1 MWYVETFLAKNK
13 SFFKCKECSNLL
25 KVLINPGAF
34 KFLGS
39 IEFLSVIIF
48 AVSVFLGGRYCFL
61 GLMMIFSLFGVFYV
75 FSPFFVKFVK
85 VSGKRKSGQHDLTGV
100 QKKRS
105 GKDTDTEIFSN

>member
-13 SFFKCKECSNLL
+13 SFFKCKECSNVL
-25 KVLINPGAF
+25 KVLINPSAF

-39 IEFLSVIIF
+39 VEFLSVIIF
-48 AVSVFLGGRYCFL
+48 AVSVFLGGKYCFL
-61 GLMMIFSLFGVFYV
+61 GLMMIFSLFGIFYI
-75 FSPFFVKFVK
+75 FSPFFVRFVK
-85 VSGKRKSGQHDLTGV
+85 ASGKRKSSQNDLTEM

>member
-34 KFLGS
+34 KVLGS
-39 IEFLSVIIF
+39 VEFLSVIIF
-48 AVSVFLGGRYCFL
+48 AVSVFLGGKYCFF
-61 GLMMIFSLFGVFYV
+61 GLMMIVSLFGVFYA
-75 FSPFFVKFVK
+75 FSPFFVRFVK
-85 VSGKRKSGQHDLTGV
+85 VSGKRKSGQHDLTGI